1 MRIKQKALVLSVLI
15 GVLLIALGIVALLI
29 PLILESGGK
38 ILDAIPPIILYVYRR
53 DGFTFV
59 TSPILIIVSIL
70 LFILHLAN
78 KRM

>member
-1 MRIKQKALVLSVLI
+1 MSEYPAYTVI

-59 TSPILIIVSIL
+59 TSPILIIASIL